1 MTPAVRAVSPS
12 SAAARRVVALAGR
25 PNTGKTTLFNAL
37 TGLRQ
42 RVANFAGCTV
52 EKAVGERLVD
62 GHMVEIVDLPGTH
75 ALLPDTEDERVAFR
89 FLSECAA
96 ERADLLVL
104 CVAEASNL
112 SNDLA
117 LAAGVKAA
125 GYRTA
130 LVVNMIDEAELN
142 GIRVDASALSQA
154 LGMPVA
160 TAAAREGVGID
171 AVAALLAPVGRAADL
186 SRALDF
192 RRTTKTRLREL
203 QDDAV
208 AAAQSACAAAVEL
221 PGNALLPTLSRSIR
235 IDRAVLH
242 PVLGP
247 LIFAA
252 AMFFLFQALFA
263 WAQPLMDLLTHAL
276 AAASALLR
284 ARLPA
289 GPLSSLLCDGAIPGM
304 SAVVVFV
311 PQIAILFA
319 LIGALEQTGYLPR
332 AGAMI
337 DRALRPFGLDG
348 RVFIPFLSS
357 FACAIPGVMAARTIP
372 NEKRRLVAVLLA
384 PLMTCSARLPVY
396 ALIIT
401 AFVPASFRPG
411 GFDGRGVVMAA
422 MYVFGVVMALLL
434 ALALKWTRLYEAHPS
449 PVVVLPPYRL
459 PRPRELA
466 HYVWVRCRHFL
477 ERAGKVIFAVSL
489 ILWAMA
495 AFPRDEK
502 SLRPL
507 EAQQA
512 SALAAAP
519 SPQRDALLDQLSRQI
534 ASARISGS
542 ILGRL
547 GRGVEPAFR
556 PLGWDWRVSVAV
568 MASLAAREVFVG
580 TLGAIYAMGREEGD
594 SAGLIRA
601 LRDAKKPDGSPRYG
615 IPTAVGLLIFFAIAL
630 QCVST
635 IAIVRR
641 ETGGWKWPAIQFASF
656 FVIAYALSFAA
667 VRLLSVLG
675 A

>member
-1 MTPAVRAVSPS
+1 MTPAARAVPVTN
-12 SAAARRVVALAGR
+12 AAARRVVALAGR

-62 GHMVEIVDLPGTH
+62 GRMIEIVDLPGTH

-142 GIRVDASALSQA
+142 GIRVDAEALSQS
-154 LGMPVA
+154 LGMPVV
-160 TAAAREGVGID
+160 TAAARAGVGID
-171 AVAALLAPVGRAADL
+171 AVADLLSAPGRPADL

-192 RRTTKTRLREL
+192 RRATKTRLREL

-208 AAAQSACAAAVEL
+208 AAAQSACAAAVEV

-235 IDRAVLH
+235 IDRVVLH
-242 PVLGP
+242 PVAGP

-252 AMFFLFQALFA
+252 TMFFLFQALFS

-276 AAASALLR
+276 AAAAALLR
-284 ARLPA
+284 ARLPE
-289 GPLSSLLCDGAIPGM
+289 GPLSSLLCDGALPGI
-304 SAVVVFV
+304 SAVIVFV

-449 PVVVLPPYRL
+449 PVSVLPPYRL
-459 PRPRELA
+459 PQPRELFR
-466 HYVWVRCRHFL
+466 YMWTRCRHFVD
-477 ERAGKVIFAVSL
+477 RAGRVIFIVSIL
-489 ILWAMA
+489 LWALA
-495 AFPRDEK
+495 AYPRDART
-502 SLRPL
+502 LAPL
-507 EAQQA
+507 EAQ
-512 SALAAAP
+512 LAAAQAVVP
-519 SPQRDALLDQLSRQI
+519 SNARDTQVELLQRRI

-542 ILGRL
+542 LLGRL

-580 TLGAIYAMGREEGD
+580 TLGTIYAMGREEGD
-594 SAGLIRA
+594 AHGLIAA
-601 LRDAKKPDGSPRYG
+601 LRDAKNTDGSPRYG

-667 VRLLSVLG
+667 VRLLNVLG

>member
-1 MTPAVRAVSPS
+1 MTPVARVAPATPV
-12 SAAARRVVALAGR
+12 ARRVVALAGR

-52 EKAVGERLVD
+52 EKAVGERVEN
-62 GHMVEIVDLPGTH
+62 GVSIEIVDLPGTH

-89 FLSECAA
+89 FLSECADQK
-96 ERADLLVL
+96 ADLLVL

-125 GYRTA
+125 GYPTA

-142 GIRVDASALSQA
+142 GIRVDAAALSHA
-154 LGMPVA
+154 LGMPVVL
-160 TAAAREGVGID
+160 AAAREGVGV
-171 AVAALLAPVGRAADL
+171 AETAALLCAGARPADL
-186 SRALDF
+186 TRALDF
-192 RRTTKTRLREL
+192 RRASKTRLRDL
-203 QDDAV
+203 QDEAV
-208 AAAQSACAAAVEL
+208 DAAQRACAAAVEV
-221 PGNALLPTLSRSIR
+221 PGRALLPTLSRSIR
-235 IDRAVLH
+235 IDRVILH
-242 PVLGP
+242 SVAGP

-263 WAQPLMDLLTHAL
+263 WAKPLMDGLTNGL
-276 AAASALLR
+276 DAAAALLR
-284 ARLPA
+284 AHMPDGA
-289 GPLSSLLCDGAIPGM
+289 VTSLLCDGAIPGI
-304 SAVVVFV
+304 SAVVSFI

-319 LIGALEQTGYLPR
+319 LIGTLEQTGYLPR

-372 NEKRRLVAVLLA
+372 NEKRRLVAILLA

-401 AFVPASFRPG
+401 AFVPDSFRPG
-411 GFDGRGVVMAA
+411 GFNGRGVVMAA
-422 MYVFGVVMALLL
+422 MYLLGVVLALLL

-449 PVVVLPPYRL
+449 PVTVLPPYRL
-459 PRPRELA
+459 PQPRELA
-466 HYVWVRCRHFL
+466 RYVWTRCWHFIG
-477 ERAGKVIFAVSL
+477 RAGQVIFMVSIL
-489 ILWAMA
+489 LWALA
-495 AFPRDEK
+495 AFPRDAK
-502 SLRPL
+502 VLAPL
-507 EAQQA
+507 EARLSSAQA
-512 SALAAAP
+512 LPVS
-519 SPQRDALLDQLSRQI
+519 DARTAQVDVLQRQI
-534 ASARISGS
+534 AAARISGS
-542 ILGRL
+542 LLGRI
-547 GRGVEPAFR
+547 GRGVEPVFR

-580 TLGAIYAMGREEGD
+580 TLGTIYAMGREEGD
-594 SAGLIRA
+594 SQGLIRA
-601 LRDAKKPDGSPRYG
+601 LRDAKNSDGSPHYG

-630 QCVST
+630 QCIST

-641 ETGGWKWPAIQFASF
+641 ETGGWKWPAIQFATF
-656 FVIAYALSFAA
+656 FFIAYALSYAA
-667 VRLLSVLG
+667 VHVMRAFG

>member
-1 MTPAVRAVSPS
+1 MTPAAAGVPS
-12 SAAARRVVALAGR
+12 TVKRRLVALAGR

-52 EKAVGERLVD
+52 EKAVGERIVN
-62 GHMVEIVDLPGTH
+62 GAPVEIVDLPGTH
-75 ALLPDTEDERVAFR
+75 SLMPDTEDERVAFR

-125 GYRTA
+125 GYSTA
-130 LVVNMIDEAELN
+130 LVVNMIDEATLN
-142 GIRVDASALSQA
+142 GIRVDAKALEHA
-154 LGMPVA
+154 LGMPVVL
-160 TAAAREGVGID
+160 AAAREGRGVEET
-171 AVAALLAPVGRAADL
+171 AALLSRRLNPSDL
-186 SRALDF
+186 SHALDF
-192 RRTTKTRLREL
+192 RRATKTRLREL
-203 QDDAV
+203 QEESV
-208 AAAQSACAAAVEL
+208 AEAQRACAAAVEL
-221 PGNALLPTLSRSIR
+221 PGGALLPTLSRSIR
-235 IDRAVLH
+235 IDRVILH
-242 PVLGP
+242 PIAGP

-252 AMFFLFQALFA
+252 AMFFLFQALFT
-263 WAQPLMDLLTHAL
+263 WAKPLMDGLTNGL
-276 AAASALLR
+276 DAAAVFLR
-284 ARLPA
+284 ARLPGGAIA
-289 GPLSSLLCDGAIPGM
+289 GLLCDGAIPGV
-304 SAVVVFV
+304 SAVVAFV

-319 LIGALEQTGYLPR
+319 LIGSLEQTGYLPR

-372 NEKRRLVAVLLA
+372 NEKRRLVAILLA

-401 AFVPASFRPG
+401 AFVPDSFHLG
-411 GFDGRGVVMAA
+411 GFNGRGVVMAG
-422 MYVFGVVMALLL
+422 MYLFGVFMALLL

-449 PVVVLPPYRL
+449 PVTVLPPYRL
-459 PRPRELA
+459 PQPRELFR
-466 HYVWVRCRHFL
+466 YVWTRCWHFVG
-477 ERAGKVIFAVSL
+477 RAGQVIFMVSIL
-489 ILWAMA
+489 LWALA
-495 AFPRDEK
+495 AFPRDAK
-502 SLRPL
+502 VLDPL
-507 EAQQA
+507 EARIA
-512 SALAAAP
+512 SAQTLAPSVARATRIDELQRQAAA
-519 SPQRDALLDQLSRQI
+519 
-534 ASARISGS
+534 ARISGS
-542 ILGRL
+542 VLGMI
-547 GRGVEPAFR
+547 GRGVEPVFR

-580 TLGAIYAMGREEGD
+580 TLGTIYAMGREEGD
-594 SAGLIRA
+594 SQGLIRA
-601 LRDAKKPDGSPRYG
+601 LRDAKKDDGSPRYG
-615 IPTAVGLLIFFAIAL
+615 IPTAIGLLIFFAIAL

-656 FVIAYALSFAA
+656 FFIAYALSFAA
-667 VRLLSVLG
+667 VRFLSLF
-675 A
+675 AA